1 MPDSDEEARWKAR
14 YERAQAAYQKQQSEL
29 ARVQARL
36 ETAEK
41 IIAGQVDDVGKADRA
56 KARIDREATRK
67 RRFQER
73 VEAAKA
79 ARALRDKP

>member
-1 MPDSDEEARWKAR
+1 MPDNEAARWKAR

-36 ETAEK
+36 EAAEK
-41 IIAGQVDDVGKADRA
+41 IIAGQTDDVAKAERA

-73 VEAAKA
+73 VAASVA